1 MSVYHIKTIK
11 SSFDIECDP
20 NSTIAEVKKLIVE
33 KNPEFDINLITLL
46 AKKGKTFN
54 PTKCEDDKTIGSYET
69 DQFTLR
75 HQRAAKSTAAKAAA
89 APPPKAAVAPPP
101 KSASSPTKAAAPP
114 PAKAA
119 APPPA
124 KAAAPPPAKAAAPPP
139 AKAAAPPPAKAAAP
153 PPAKAA
159 APPPAKVAAPPPA
172 KAAAPPPAKAA
183 TPPPSNEAAQ
193 TPSSEIAPP
202 PKSEEQQNQ
211 PNIQETPIQE
221 KQQTQ
226 SDHPSINQEQ
236 KQIDIPSE
244 DRITPNNE
252 DVIQTIT
259 KEQIPPVT
267 TSMPNPSIPPTI
279 TSTPT
284 PLQPNQTVH
293 LSQTPTP
300 SPPQS
305 QPSDN
310 LLDDD
315 DDEFFSAREYNELV
329 ANFGKSPSAYAD
341 FIRFVERQNP
351 DDAKFL
357 KENAQALYCIL
368 RMPQFPDLSNLD
380 KNPPQPKPQ
389 NNPSQQFTGR
399 SNNFMQEPTFGYLN
413 ANAPGNFDNPSNSF
427 NDNFGIPGNG
437 MNPPPFPGGNPPS
450 FPGNSPSFPE
460 SNSPSFP
467 GNPPSFPGNPP
478 SFPGNPPSFPGNPPS
493 FPGNSPSFPESNSPS
508 FPGNPP
514 SFPGNSPSF
523 PGNNSPSFPS
533 SEINNPPFPGGGG
546 SGGGMPNFGMPGPGS
561 GMPSFGSP
569 PPPPSTTSGP
579 PTAFDLSD
587 ALSQLSQDEMDIFMK
602 YTNSGLPLNELLN
615 IFIEVAGKNEQTFV
629 NILQSMK

>member
-124 KAAAPPPAKAAAPPP
+124 KAAAPPPAK
-139 AKAAAPPPAKAAAP
+139 
-153 PPAKAA
+153 
-159 APPPAKVAAPPPA
+159 VAAPPPA

-202 PKSEEQQNQ
+202 PKSEEQQSQ

-284 PLQPNQTVH
+284 PLQQPNQTVH

-380 KNPPQPKPQ
+380 KKPPQPKPQ

-413 ANAPGNFDNPSNSF
+413 ANAPGNFENPSNSF
-427 NDNFGIPGNG
+427 NDNFGIPGSG
-437 MNPPPFPGGNPPS
+437 MNPPPFPGGNP
-450 FPGNSPSFPE
+450 
-460 SNSPSFP
+460 PSFP

-493 FPGNSPSFPESNSPS
+493 FPGNP
-508 FPGNPP
+508 
-514 SFPGNSPSF
+514 PSF

>member
-101 KSASSPTKAAAPP
+101 KSASSPT
-114 PAKAA
+114 
-119 APPPA
+119 
-124 KAAAPPPAKAAAPPP
+124 
-139 AKAAAPPPAKAAAP
+139 KAAAPPPAKAAAP

-467 GNPPSFPGNPP
+467 GNPPSFPGN
-478 SFPGNPPSFPGNPPS
+478 
-493 FPGNSPSFPESNSPS
+493 
-508 FPGNPP
+508 
-514 SFPGNSPSF
+514 SPSF